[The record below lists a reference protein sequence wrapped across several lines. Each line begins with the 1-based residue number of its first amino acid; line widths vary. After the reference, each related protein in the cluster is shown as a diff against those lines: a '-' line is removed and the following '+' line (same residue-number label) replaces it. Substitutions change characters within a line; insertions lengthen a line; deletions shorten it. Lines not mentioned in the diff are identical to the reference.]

1 MEEKNKAKKNEKS
14 TKTVWLL
21 TPRSQEKKNQSP
33 KQKKNKNKQL
43 SRLKTINHN
52 DTPNRIYQH
61 I

>member
-1 MEEKNKAKKNEKS
+1 MKKVQKLFDYLHQEARKKKISPPNK
-14 TKTVWLL
+14 
-21 TPRSQEKKNQSP
+21 
-33 KQKKNKNKQL
+33 KKNKNKQL

>member
-14 TKTVWLL
+14 TKLFDYL
-21 TPRSQEKKNQSP
+21 HQEARKKNQSP
-33 KQKKNKNKQL
+33 NKKQKQTTFKT
-43 SRLKTINHN
+43 KTINHN